1 MEFLDKLVIPQPDY
15 NLNLLNYFLILG
27 LTIFLA
33 YSGVLSGSM
42 SLSVYFR
49 NKSKKVTDNN
59 AKLSRDY
66 ADLITDSWI
75 YSFGLGIV
83 PFLSIIFI
91 YTQLLHKQP
100 VAIVSYL
107 TLAFLFYLVSV
118 LLVHK
123 YKKSLHLSQLLSA
136 LKNKVTDS
144 EEVSAE
150 IETLNDSTN
159 ATKGMTGTWSVIL
172 MFISMWIF
180 VGTVTFAMNPDSWW
194 HGNVLTVLFSAAS
207 ILKFLQFIT
216 AALAFTAVS
225 FVFRNLYWDAER
237 KSYTEEYSEFAKKIN
252 LWLALASGLF
262 LPIFIVLSLLII
274 PKTSLNPQIFAA
286 VTLSLLLM
294 LVILQQV
301 YLVIKDNKN
310 SYIRYAFYSFI
321 IVFALMAFIDKAAFS
336 VGNRAHVL
344 VLDKE
349 YKVHKEEFLASLGI
363 EAAPINGGE
372 IYTGRCAA
380 CHRDED
386 APTAPAH
393 KNIMQKYLDQ
403 ADPLTALMQF
413 IQNPKPVNPKWPPM
427 PNQGLTPQ
435 EAKAVAEYMLEK
447 YSAKE

>member
-33 YSGVLSGSM
+33 YSGVLFGSM
-42 SLSVYFR
+42 TLSVYFR
-49 NKSKKVTDNN
+49 NKSKKATDNN

-66 ADLITDSWI
+66 ADLITDNWI

-83 PFLSIIFI
+83 PLLSIIFI

-100 VAIVSYL
+100 VAIVTYL
-107 TLAFLFYLVSV
+107 TIAFLFYLISL

-123 YKKSLHLSQLLSA
+123 YKKSLHLSLLFSA
-136 LKNKVTDS
+136 LKNKVGESD
-144 EEVSAE
+144 EVSAE
-150 IETLNDSTN
+150 IESLNNSTN
-159 ATKGMTGTWSVIL
+159 TTKGMTGTWSVVL
-172 MFISMWIF
+172 LFISMWIF
-180 VGTVTFAMNPDSWW
+180 VGAVTFAMNPDSWVF
-194 HGNVLTVLFSAAS
+194 GNSLTVLFSGAS

-216 AALAFTAVS
+216 AALAFTAIS

-237 KSYTEEYSEFAKKIN
+237 KHYTEEYVEYAKNFN
-252 LWLALASGLF
+252 LWLALVTGLI
-262 LPIFIVLSLLII
+262 LPIFIVASLFII

-286 VTLSLLLM
+286 VLLSLLLL
-294 LVILQQV
+294 LVILQQI
-301 YLVIKDNKN
+301 YLVLKGNKN
-310 SYIRYAFYSFI
+310 SFIRYAFYSFI
-321 IVFALMAFIDKAAFS
+321 VVFFLMAFIDKAAFS

-344 VLDKE
+344 VLDQE

-363 EAAPINGGE
+363 EAAPIDGAE

-386 APTAPAH
+386 SPLAPAH

-403 ADPLTALMQF
+403 ADPLTALVQF
-413 IQNPKPVNPKWPPM
+413 IQNPTPVNPQWSPM

-435 EAKAVAEYMLEK
+435 EAQAVAEYMLEK
-447 YSAKE
+447 YSTK